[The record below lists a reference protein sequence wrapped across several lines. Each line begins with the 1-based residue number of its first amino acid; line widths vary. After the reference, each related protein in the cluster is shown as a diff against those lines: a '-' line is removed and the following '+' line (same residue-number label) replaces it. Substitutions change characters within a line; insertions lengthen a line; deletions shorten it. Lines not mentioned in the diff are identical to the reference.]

1 VAVSRVIVHNF
12 VLFILGVQ
20 YRRRHFASW
29 LRACCIVF
37 VVVTFEVGMVEEGAS
52 LLRVADWLSVVAK
65 ARDSRYS
72 ETALYLHETQLGD
85 ITK

>member
-1 VAVSRVIVHNF
+1 
-12 VLFILGVQ
+12 
-20 YRRRHFASW
+20 
-29 LRACCIVF
+29 
-37 VVVTFEVGMVEEGAS
+37 MVEEGAS

-65 ARDSRYS
+65 SRDSRYS